1 MKYIKLFILIASVSL
16 FAACSDD
23 SLDSKSIF
31 DTQNKEEQNDF
42 DKWLKTN
49 YMWIPIISALT
60 IDIVTRRRTTSIILH
75 LPILI
80 SLRHWLLWSSI
91 FGWMLIRK

>member
-49 YMWIPIISALT
+49 VSGSAFIPCIIQKKQKQ
-60 IDIVTRRRTTSIILH
+60 
-75 LPILI
+75 LI
-80 SLRHWLLWSSI
+80 KLMLLLLFPSV
-91 FGWMLIRK
+91 RK

>member
-49 YMWIPIISALT
+49 YVDTYNIRFNYRYSDKETNNTYNLAPA
-60 IDIVTRRRTTSIILH
+60 D
-75 LPILI
+75 LI

>member
-49 YMWIPIISALT
+49 YVDTYNIRSEEH
-60 IDIVTRRRTTSIILH
+60 TSELQ
-75 LPILI
+75 
-80 SLRHWLLWSSI
+80 SR
-91 FGWMLIRK
+91 

>member
-1 MKYIKLFILIASVSL
+1 MKYIKLFTDSKSVSL

-23 SLDSKSIF
+23 SLDSRVFF

-49 YMWIPIISALT
+49 YVDTPIISALQLS
-60 IDIVTRRRTTSIILH
+60 DISDKGRTTKL
-75 LPILI
+75 
-80 SLRHWLLWSSI
+80 
-91 FGWMLIRK
+91 